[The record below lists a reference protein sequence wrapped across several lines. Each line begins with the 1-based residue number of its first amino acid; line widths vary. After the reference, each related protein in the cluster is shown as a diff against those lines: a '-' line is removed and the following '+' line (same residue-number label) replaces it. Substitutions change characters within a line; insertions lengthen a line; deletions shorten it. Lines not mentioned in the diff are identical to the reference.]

1 MTNERPEENASAID
15 GAGEEADF
23 HQASA
28 GKRGPLAATS
38 QMEKQN
44 REF

>member
-28 GKRGPLAATS
+28 GKSAPLVVTS
-38 QMEKQN
+38 
-44 REF
+44 